1 MHETSTVCQYYSNNT
16 LLLPNFPIA
25 SKKTACISA
34 FSNLHKY
41 ELQLLQKSYLSVNYK
56 GSKALTELPLSLIHT

>member
-1 MHETSTVCQYYSNNT
+1 MKKKHFSVP

-25 SKKTACISA
+25 AKKTACISA